1 MATDNV
7 KSPAELADE
16 AQQTA
21 RDALEAAKGYAQ
33 ESGRISRDAAHSIRS
48 TVEDVRE
55 TGGEALDTVRG
66 LSHDAA
72 DIARSAGTA
81 GRVYARKAVG
91 ATGRKLRDWQGQV
104 DEVKES
110 CTRYIANEPVR
121 STLIAAGGGALL
133 MTLLLSM
140 MKRRRHYE
148 T

>member
-16 AQQTA
+16 AKQTA

-33 ESGRISRDAAHSIRS
+33 ESGRIGRDTAQSIRMA
-48 TVEDVRE
+48 VEDAKE
-55 TGGEALDTVRG
+55 TGAEALDTVGG
-66 LSHDAA
+66 LAHDAA
-72 DIARSAGTA
+72 DIAMDAGTTSKA
-81 GRVYARKAVG
+81 YAQKAVS

-104 DEVKES
+104 DELKDS
-110 CTRYIANEPVR
+110 CTRYIGQQPVR

-133 MTLLLSM
+133 MKLLLSM
-140 MKRRRHYE
+140 IKRRRHYG